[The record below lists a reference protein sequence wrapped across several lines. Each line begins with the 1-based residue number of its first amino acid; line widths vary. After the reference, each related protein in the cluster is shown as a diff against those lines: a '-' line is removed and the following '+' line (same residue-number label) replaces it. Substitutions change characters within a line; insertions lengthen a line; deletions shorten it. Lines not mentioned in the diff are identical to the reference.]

1 MSSKDIIINILIKRD
16 HISYNEAENLID
28 EFLDEMNY
36 CTSPTELEDLFTY
49 YFGLEPDY
57 LEMLINFI

>member
-36 CTSPTELEDLFTY
+36 CTSPMELEDLFID

-57 LEMLINFI
+57 LEMLINCI

>member
-28 EFLDEMNY
+28 EFLDEMND
-36 CTSPTELEDLFTY
+36 CETPTEIEDLFNF
-49 YFGLEPDY
+49 YFSLEPDY
-57 LEMLINFI
+57 LDIIINEI

>member
-28 EFLDEMNY
+28 DFLDEMND
-36 CTSPTELEDLFTY
+36 CETPTEIEDLFNF
-49 YFGLEPDY
+49 YFSLELDY
-57 LEMLINFI
+57 LELIINEI